1 LPPSEGPGWLP
12 ELLSEGYRAPLVD
25 SHPPP
30 TQFVELLLPAVR
42 RAALIARA
50 LEGRVANRP
59 KRREASAVKA
69 ALTDADPAAQEA
81 ILVPLLEH
89 FPGVGLHA
97 EEDTPSVQEFPTSEK
112 EFVVIDPI
120 DSTLRS
126 YLEGAGP
133 YSVMVGLCVE
143 QRFEAAL
150 VALPREGLLF
160 DGVRGG
166 GARMTRPGGEPRPSR
181 AAGVGTR
188 VIVSHETPPAV
199 QERLRERGFEVV
211 FGSGGAIS
219 VAPLIP
225 GVRAGLRLP
234 GTSAGIS
241 IRGRIGLLISSE
253 AGALMESERGEVFPS
268 RIDEPARALL
278 LAATERDMGHLRY
291 ALAAALD

>member
-1 LPPSEGPGWLP
+1 MRLP
-12 ELLSEGYRAPLVD
+12 EQSSGGYRSRPV
-25 SHPPP
+25 SSEISP
-30 TQFVELLLPAVR
+30 TRFVELLVPAVR
-42 RAALIARA
+42 HAAAIARA
-50 LEGRVANRP
+50 FEGRVPNRP
-59 KRREASAVKA
+59 KQRAATPAKA
-69 ALTDADPAAQEA
+69 ALTQADSAAQEA

-89 FPGVGLHA
+89 FPAVGLVA
-97 EEDTPSVQEFPTSEK
+97 EEDTPSVTEFPEREK
-112 EFVVIDPI
+112 CFVVVDPI

-143 QRFEAAL
+143 GRFDAAL

-160 DGVRGG
+160 VGARDD
-166 GARMTRPGGEPRPSR
+166 GARMARPSAEPRPVRAEVTGSR
-181 AAGVGTR
+181 VL
-188 VIVSHETPPAV
+188 VSHETPLPV
-199 QERLRERGFEVV
+199 QDRLRDRGFEVV

-234 GTSAGIS
+234 SPPDDIS

-253 AGALMESERGEVFPS
+253 AGALMESERGERFPS

-278 LAATERDMGHLRY
+278 LAASEEDMDHLRY
-291 ALAAALD
+291 ALAAAPL